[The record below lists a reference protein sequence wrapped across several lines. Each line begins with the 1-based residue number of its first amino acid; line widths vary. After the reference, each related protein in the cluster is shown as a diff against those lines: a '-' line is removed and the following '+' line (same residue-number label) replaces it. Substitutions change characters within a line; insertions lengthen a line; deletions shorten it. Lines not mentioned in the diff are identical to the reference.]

1 PTNTNTNVPRPIIGD
16 PNGNGRDSNRFIQD
30 GDYLRLQSLEI
41 GYEIPMPTNSVI
53 QKAKVF
59 VNGQN
64 LLTFTKYTG
73 ADPDFN
79 SNDGLIS
86 RGYDGGSFPNP
97 RTVSLGVEVNF

>member
-1 PTNTNTNVPRPIIGD
+1 M
-16 PNGNGRDSNRFIQD
+16 
-30 GDYLRLQSLEI
+30 EI